1 MPSRTPRT
9 TDVGTTRERRLR
21 ALGTAST
28 VYSAAYGH
36 PLDHEALD
44 AVDRRVPL
52 FRWTVHPVSAVVA
65 GLAVLALGGGVL
77 VWSARATP
85 SDGVPLGVT
94 AAAGGASAGGGRE
107 GAVAGGGPEEAAAGG
122 GPEST
127 SAGAASSGGSG
138 TSAGSGATG
147 VPAGTSGTGVVVHVV
162 GQVVSPGVV
171 HLPTGARVTDA
182 IAAAGGATAAADV
195 SAVNLARV
203 LVDGEQILVPR
214 PGEVVTPPQRVA
226 EGAADALTDLNSATL
241 TELDALPGIGPV
253 LAQRILDWRAAHGR
267 FADIEELAEVP
278 GIGDSVLA
286 GLRERVRV

>member
-36 PLDHEALD
+36 PLDHEDLD

-85 SDGVPLGVT
+85 SDGVPLGAT
-94 AAAGGASAGGGRE
+94 ATAAGGASAGGGRE
-107 GAVAGGGPEEAAAGG
+107 GAVAGG

>member
-36 PLDHEALD
+36 PLDHADLD
-44 AVDRRVPL
+44 AVDRQVPL
-52 FRWTVHPVSAVVA
+52 FRWTVHPVVAVVA

-94 AAAGGASAGGGRE
+94 AAAAGAADSGRE
-107 GAVAGGGPEEAAAGG
+107 GTSSGSGPET
-122 GPEST
+122 S
-127 SAGAASSGGSG
+127 SAGAASAGGSG
-138 TSAGSGATG
+138 PSAGSGATG
-147 VPAGTSGTGVVVHVV
+147 VPTVASGTGVVVHVI
-162 GQVVSPGVV
+162 GQVVNPGVV

-182 IAAAGGATAAADV
+182 ITAAGGATAAADV

-226 EGAADALTDLNSATL
+226 GGAADALTDLNSATL

-267 FADIEELAEVP
+267 FADVEELAEVP

>member
-9 TDVGTTRERRLR
+9 TDTGTTRERRLR

-36 PLDHEALD
+36 PLDHEDLD

-52 FRWTVHPVSAVVA
+52 FRWTVHPVVAVVA

-77 VWSARATP
+77 VWSARAAP

-94 AAAGGASAGGGRE
+94 AAAAGGASAGSGRE
-107 GAVAGGGPEEAAAGG
+107 GASAGG

-127 SAGAASSGGSG
+127 SAGAGSADGSG
-138 TSAGSGATG
+138 ASAGSGATG
-147 VPAGTSGTGVVVHVV
+147 VPASTSGTGVVVHVV

-182 IAAAGGATAAADV
+182 IAAAGGATAGADV

-214 PGEVVTPPQRVA
+214 PGEVVTPPQRSA

-241 TELDALPGIGPV
+241 AELDALPGIGPV

-267 FADIEELAEVP
+267 FADVEELAEVP

>member
-1 MPSRTPRT
+1 M
-9 TDVGTTRERRLR
+9 
-21 ALGTAST
+21 AST

-36 PLDHEALD
+36 PLDHEDVD

-52 FRWTVHPVSAVVA
+52 FRWTVHPVAALVA

-77 VWSARATP
+77 VWSARVTP

-94 AAAGGASAGGGRE
+94 AAAGGASAGSGRE
-107 GAVAGGGPEEAAAGG
+107 GTSGGG

-127 SAGAASSGGSG
+127 SAGAGSAGGSG
-138 TSAGSGATG
+138 TSAGSGATD
-147 VPAGTSGTGVVVHVV
+147 VPAGTSGAGVVVHVV

-203 LVDGEQILVPR
+203 LVDGEQVLVPR
-214 PGEVVTPPQRVA
+214 PGEVVTPPQRAA

-253 LAQRILDWRAAHGR
+253 LAQRILDWRAAHGQ
-267 FADIEELAEVP
+267 FADVEELAEVP

>member
-9 TDVGTTRERRLR
+9 TDTGTTRERRLR

-36 PLDHEALD
+36 PLDHEDLD

-52 FRWTVHPVSAVVA
+52 FRWTVHPVVAVVA

-77 VWSARATP
+77 VWSARVAP

-94 AAAGGASAGGGRE
+94 AAAAGGASAGSGRE
-107 GAVAGGGPEEAAAGG
+107 GASGGG

-127 SAGAASSGGSG
+127 SAGAGSADGSG
-138 TSAGSGATG
+138 ASAGSGATG
-147 VPAGTSGTGVVVHVV
+147 VPASTSGTGVVVHVV

-171 HLPTGARVTDA
+171 HLPTGARVIDA
-182 IAAAGGATAAADV
+182 IAAAGGAAAAADV

-214 PGEVVTPPQRVA
+214 PGEVVTPPQRAA

-267 FADIEELAEVP
+267 FADVEELAEVP